1 MGTTMETWSPEEFG
15 TVILFLWVK
24 CVSCSELD
32 DQDDSYWWYGEGC
45 DSKWVWLL
53 LRYCT
58 NISLN

>member
-1 MGTTMETWSPEEFG
+1 MGTTMDTWSTEEFG

-24 CVSCSELD
+24 CVSYSELV
-32 DQDDSYWWYGEGC
+32 DQDESHWWCGEEC

-58 NISLN
+58 DIS